1 MSHKAKVLAGATAVA
16 LAAAIAW
23 SNVVPAQAADF
34 PTRPI
39 RVVEP
44 YPPGGPSD
52 VGARLMIKPLSREL
66 GQPLVIENKGG
77 GGGLVGTEAFLAAP
91 PDGYTLLVGAI
102 GPFAIIP
109 AAETVPYDPVKD
121 FAPLALVWR
130 SSQVLVV
137 NPKLG
142 VKTLQ
147 DFVAYAKAHPGKITL
162 GSAGVGSITH
172 MSIELLEQEAK
183 ISLIHVPYHSTGETL
198 PAVLGDQ
205 IDGAFA
211 DVTLIP
217 QFVKSGALTA
227 IAITSPERSALL
239 PDVSTT
245 AESGLPGVDTQNWF
259 GLVASA
265 KTPPNVLARL
275 RSAAAAALADP
286 AYRAS
291 VARQGLMLQDWDADS
306 FERLIR
312 SQVAKWAPVVKAAR
326 VVFK

>member
-1 MSHKAKVLAGATAVA
+1 MSPKAKVLAGATAVA
-16 LAAAIAW
+16 LAAVIAW
-23 SNVVPAQAADF
+23 SNVVAVQAADF

-39 RVVEP
+39 RIVEP

-77 GGGLVGTEAFLAAP
+77 AGGLVGTEAFLTAP

-109 AAETVPYDPVKD
+109 AAESVPYDPVKD

-211 DVTLIP
+211 DVTLIS

-239 PDVSTT
+239 PDVPTT

-265 KTPPNVLARL
+265 KTPPDVLARL
-275 RSAAAAALADP
+275 RSATAAALADP

-291 VARQGLMLQDWDADS
+291 VARQGLTLQDWDANS

-312 SQVAKWAPVVKAAR
+312 SQVAKWAPVVKAAHI
-326 VVFK
+326 VFK